1 MSNWVS
7 PKRRLFKTGPQA
19 RLPPRAIDSKGEA
32 VRYLMLVC
40 ADVEAEAYRAD
51 EDNIRDWVAQLEAR
65 RARVV
70 GDRLRP
76 QSEAFSVAVRKGR
89 VVVRDGPYAETKE
102 LIGGFDVIDCASR
115 EEAVELA
122 SRHPMARFGRIE
134 LRPTWPLF

>member
-1 MSNWVS
+1 M
-7 PKRRLFKTGPQA
+7 
-19 RLPPRAIDSKGEA
+19 
-32 VRYLMLVC
+32 RYLMLVC
-40 ADVEAEAYRAD
+40 ADAEAEPDRAE
-51 EDNIRDWVAQLEAR
+51 EDTIEAWIAHLNQR

-76 QSEAFSVAVRKGR
+76 QSEAFSVAQRKGR
-89 VVVRDGPYAETKE
+89 TVVRDGPYTETKE

-134 LRPTWPLF
+134 LRPTWPLGE